1 MYRMVSQLGDTVS
14 LAAIVGVVALSACT
28 DVSGSGSRMLS
39 VSVTTR
45 SASPLALSRTVGL
58 RRDITI
64 GPGGELVLKKVQLVL
79 GRIEISRSDLTPC
92 IEDDDEDSGE
102 DDNSWG
108 EHESDDNEDCEEIS
122 LDPLLVNVPV
132 DDAVHTV
139 ISVPLAEG
147 TYKRLEAKLKPVD
160 AATLA
165 TLGGPADMVGNSVR
179 VEGTYKGSP
188 FVFTS
193 PVRTELELEFDPPL
207 VIDASTKNATVN
219 IDVTKW
225 FVRADGTVI
234 DPTTANAGSSNAE
247 LVADNIHDSFEAFED
262 DDRHGDDDHE
272 SEHSSNWDH

>member
-1 MYRMVSQLGDTVS
+1 MYRIASHLGDAAK
-14 LAAIVGVVALSACT
+14 LAALVGVIALSACT

-39 VSVTTR
+39 VSVTTTSPS
-45 SASPLALSRTVGL
+45 SAGLSHTVGL
-58 RRDITI
+58 SHDITI
-64 GPGGELVLKKVQLVL
+64 GTGGELVLKKVQLTL
-79 GRIEISRSDLTPC
+79 GRIEISRSDLAPC
-92 IEDDDEDSGE
+92 ADDAEDSG
-102 DDNSWG
+102 DDDVGSVEN
-108 EHESDDNEDCEEIS
+108 ESDDHDDCEELS
-122 LDPLLVNVPV
+122 VDPLLVNVPV

-139 ISVPLAEG
+139 ITVPLAVG

-165 TLGGPADMVGNSVR
+165 ALGGPTDLVGNSVR
-179 VEGTYKGSP
+179 VEGTYKGNP

-193 PVRTELELEFDPPL
+193 PVRTELELKFDPPL

-225 FVRADGTVI
+225 FVRGDGTVI

-247 LVADNIHDSFEAFED
+247 LVADNIRDSFVAFED

-272 SEHSSNWDH
+272 SEHSSSLDH

>member
-1 MYRMVSQLGDTVS
+1 MYRTESHFCDTAR
-14 LAAIVGVVALSACT
+14 LAAIGGLLALSACT

-45 SASPLALSRTVGL
+45 SASSAGLSRTAGL
-58 RRDITI
+58 SRDIAI

-79 GRIEISRSDLTPC
+79 GRIEISRTDLAPC
-92 IEDDDEDSGE
+92 ADDAEDSG
-102 DDNSWG
+102 DDDAGSAEN
-108 EHESDDNEDCEEIS
+108 ESDDDDDCEELS
-122 LDPLLVNVPV
+122 VDPLLVNVPV

-139 ISVPLAEG
+139 ITVPLAVG

-165 TLGGPADMVGNSVR
+165 ALGGPADMVGNSVR
-179 VEGTYKGSP
+179 VEGTYKGNP

-193 PVRTELELEFDPPL
+193 PVRTELELKFDPPL

-225 FVRADGTVI
+225 FLRANGTVI

-247 LVADNIHDSFEAFED
+247 LVAENIRDSFEAFED

-272 SEHSSNWDH
+272 SEHSSSGDH

>member
-1 MYRMVSQLGDTVS
+1 MYRMPSQLGSAVR
-14 LAAIVGVVALSACT
+14 LAAIGGVVALSACT

-45 SASPLALSRTVGL
+45 SASSAALSRTVGL

-79 GRIEISRSDLTPC
+79 GRIEISRSDLAPC
-92 IEDDDEDSGE
+92 ADDAEDSG
-102 DDNSWG
+102 DDDVGSAEN
-108 EHESDDNEDCEEIS
+108 ELDDDDDCEELS
-122 LDPLLVNVPV
+122 VDPILVNVPV

-139 ISVPLAEG
+139 ITVPLAVG

-165 TLGGPADMVGNSVR
+165 ALGGPADMAGNSVR
-179 VEGTYKGSP
+179 VEGTYKGNP

-193 PVRTELELEFDPPL
+193 PIHSELELEFDPPL

-225 FVRADGTVI
+225 FVRGDGTVI

-247 LVADNIHDSFEAFED
+247 LVADNIRDSFEAFED
-262 DDRHGDDDHE
+262 DDRQGDDDHE
-272 SEHSSNWDH
+272 SE